1 MNSDY
6 EKIIVLGI
14 TVIFTQMIFGILY
27 LPATKSHK
35 RIFNM
40 GETNERANS
49 SNSWSRRKIAIL
61 IVGILFIF
69 MLVVI
74 LGYVFVKMSDG
85 SSDDESYNIMVTVPT
100 VLANETT
107 VSTDKYSILNAR

>member
-1 MNSDY
+1 
-6 EKIIVLGI
+6 
-14 TVIFTQMIFGILY
+14 
-27 LPATKSHK
+27 
-35 RIFNM
+35 M

-85 SSDDESYNIMVTVPT
+85 SSDNESFNTTTTVPT
-100 VLANETT
+100 ILSNETT
-107 VSTDKYSILNAR
+107 VRTDEY

>member
-1 MNSDY
+1 
-6 EKIIVLGI
+6 
-14 TVIFTQMIFGILY
+14 
-27 LPATKSHK
+27 
-35 RIFNM
+35 M

-74 LGYVFVKMSDG
+74 LGYVFVKMSDS
-85 SSDDESYNIMVTVPT
+85 SSDDDFHNLMTTVPT
-100 VLANETT
+100 ILSNETT
-107 VSTDKYSILNAR
+107 VRADRYSILKNPLTDSIQANLTFPITSTTSIVQMGECSTNFIT